1 MKPMLASPAGPLI
14 PYPMLLSPKLDGIR
28 CLIINGRRLWP
39 QPQADPQQA
48 RAEAVRQT

>member
-28 CLIINGRRLWP
+28 CLIING
-39 QPQADPQQA
+39 
-48 RAEAVRQT
+48 VV